1 MSTGACNRDVSTA
14 PALPE
19 LFERTGKRTGDGR
32 EVVKLHQGTDSGGYG
47 GTKTGT
53 CIVMREC
60 DWEAMDLVY
69 EQLQQQFQVEFVPA
83 KDSKVAKK
91 CMPAHRIRVV
101 LRLASRLGG
110 GGAQDAPINLTGCDA
125 SREGGGH
132 GSAGSATEAALI
144 IELRRS
150 LQEAQQRAVAAETA
164 VQGLQEQLGAIS
176 AEASV
181 LRAEG
186 EALQAELHGIV
197 ETMHAAEEEASSM
210 ANAAASWKTKARAFQ
225 GIRDWGMAKDVLR
238 GEGHRSGIRKGWND
252 MAPSSRAKLGSGQL
266 WHLFLCISCIVGGA
280 EHMDAATAYMISKY
294 SMEYSS
300 RGVRVGDAA
309 AEHLPS
315 RFRGCASGGVQI
327 RDPRGTEEDDDTEG
341 ALV

>member
-1 MSTGACNRDVSTA
+1 
-14 PALPE
+14 
-19 LFERTGKRTGDGR
+19 
-32 EVVKLHQGTDSGGYG
+32 
-47 GTKTGT
+47 
-53 CIVMREC
+53 
-60 DWEAMDLVY
+60 
-69 EQLQQQFQVEFVPA
+69 
-83 KDSKVAKK
+83 
-91 CMPAHRIRVV
+91 
-101 LRLASRLGG
+101 
-110 GGAQDAPINLTGCDA
+110 
-125 SREGGGH
+125 
-132 GSAGSATEAALI
+132 
-144 IELRRS
+144 
-150 LQEAQQRAVAAETA
+150 
-164 VQGLQEQLGAIS
+164 
-176 AEASV
+176 
-181 LRAEG
+181 
-186 EALQAELHGIV
+186 
-197 ETMHAAEEEASSM
+197 
-210 ANAAASWKTKARAFQ
+210 
-225 GIRDWGMAKDVLR
+225 MAKDVLR